1 MSAVME
7 QQDVAVERELVRIG
21 DRLVTVDL
29 DVAGGLTLGGSCTHI
44 DAGQTRGRGSR
55 RRCQRYRGR
64 RGARG
69 EEGGDVTQFHSGPLS
84 WHYRNCTFSF
94 KQRT

>member
-29 DVAGGLTLGGSCTHI
+29 DVAG
-44 DAGQTRGRGSR
+44 
-55 RRCQRYRGR
+55 
-64 RGARG
+64 
-69 EEGGDVTQFHSGPLS
+69 
-84 WHYRNCTFSF
+84 
-94 KQRT
+94 